1 MPPKRDV
8 KQELLERFPP
18 SSALLDDRYKIL
30 ILVLDHSMVWAN
42 QEHQE
47 LIENFKDHYLV
58 EASAPATSETYI
70 HSRNAD
76 IIFVI
81 GATTMDESCD
91 REATATRLKEFANN
105 GGKVIF
111 GGIPYGFNPDNK
123 QKDTGVFKKMFG
135 LDWVVGTTQDTF
147 NKRMPDASKPLMY
160 NRNIKLQ
167 GTYLKNVHEDA
178 ALFYVCDNKVGAK
191 PKKNAQCP
199 VAYQAYGKGFMA
211 YVGLEDL
218 TEYITLEIYHALCAG
233 A

>member
-30 ILVLDHSMVWAN
+30 ILVLDHGMVWAD

-47 LIENFKDHYLV
+47 FIENFKDHYLV

-91 REATATRLKEFANN
+91 REAIATRLKEFANN

-123 QKDTGVFKKMFG
+123 QKNTGVFKKMLG

-167 GTYLKNVHEDA
+167 GTYLKNVHDDA